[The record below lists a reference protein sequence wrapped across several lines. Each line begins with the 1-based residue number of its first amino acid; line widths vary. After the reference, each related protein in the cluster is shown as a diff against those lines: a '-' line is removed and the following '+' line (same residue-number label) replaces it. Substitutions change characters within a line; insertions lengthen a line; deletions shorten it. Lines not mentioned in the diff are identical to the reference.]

1 MRNSNYP
8 FFKFI
13 TGDSKVH
20 KMNSKSKILML
31 ILIDISILLSFDII
45 SLSLIGLLLVYI
57 MNASKISLEGYI
69 VNILKVWPLYLLG
82 IILAYLFTFN
92 ISIAVCIAIKLIYFI
107 LTNLILTFTTSLSE
121 IAWGIE
127 CLLEKLKQIKVPV
140 SKISLRVALTLK
152 LISTT
157 FEQVKSIRKSM
168 AYRGLKYS
176 DTKSLNK
183 ILIPSIS
190 VSIKH
195 VKKVSHAMK
204 LRFYGKSNRRTN
216 YHEFKK
222 TSFDRKL
229 IFLSSLIIY
238 FMVAFTFIYPR
249 FSLLIK

>member
-31 ILIDISILLSFDII
+31 ILIDLSILLSFDYI
-45 SLSLIGLLLVYI
+45 SLSLIGFLLLYI
-57 MNASKISLEGYI
+57 MFSSKISIDGYI
-69 VNILKVWPLYLLG
+69 INILKVWPLYVLG
-82 IILAYLFTFN
+82 FVLGYLFTFSSL
-92 ISIAVCIAIKLIYFI
+92 IGLCIGIKLIYFI

-127 CLLEKLKQIKVPV
+127 TLFEKLKQIKVPV
-140 SKISLRVALTLK
+140 SKISLRVALALK

-222 TSFDRKL
+222 TSFDKKL

-238 FMVAFTFIYPR
+238 FMIAFTFIYPR
-249 FSLLIK
+249 FSLIIK

>member
-1 MRNSNYP
+1 MKNSNYP

-20 KMNSKSKILML
+20 KMNSRSKILML
-31 ILIDISILLSFDII
+31 ILIDFSILLSFDYI
-45 SLSLIGLLLVYI
+45 SLALLALLLFYL
-57 MNASKISLEGYI
+57 MQASKISIEGYI
-69 VNILKVWPLYLLG
+69 VNILKVWPLYVLG
-82 IILAYLFTFN
+82 FILGYLFTFN
-92 ISIAVCIAIKLIYFI
+92 ISIGLCIAIKLVYFI

-127 CLLEKLKQIKVPV
+127 TLFEKLKQIKVPV

-195 VKKVSHAMK
+195 VKKVSYAMK
-204 LRFYGKSNRRTN
+204 LRFYGKTNRRTN

-229 IFLSSLIIY
+229 IIISSVIIY